1 MSVPQPVRLSARSPP
16 SRGAS
21 VPVRAGE
28 GSGDRGW
35 SQAGGPLART
45 LAPLRVADRSEERI
59 DDPDEPGRAVMNL
72 AAHRHNAGLVED
84 ERARLLLPAEFQ
96 LEVLK
101 AEKKQTSWRTFA
113 VTGS

>member
-1 MSVPQPVRLSARSPP
+1 
-16 SRGAS
+16 
-21 VPVRAGE
+21 
-28 GSGDRGW
+28 
-35 SQAGGPLART
+35 
-45 LAPLRVADRSEERI
+45 
-59 DDPDEPGRAVMNL
+59 MNL